1 MPTVVHFLR
10 WSDVAPE
17 GCAFDPAPAR
27 EIVAERI
34 LGALEGD
41 LARRSLAP
49 GRNRGSLEE
58 SIDRALIAAYGTWAA
73 GWRWAASEPGG
84 GGPVNG
90 WCCADHSLLKEDDS
104 GATAS
109 IDRVIA
115 ALSEWRAFLV
125 ELASLFATLHVA
137 TADLAIGD
145 AVEHAAARL
154 LPIIIQR
161 TSTNDAWHAT
171 FAQVLEWYI
180 ESAGHDPDVVCPVVW
195 KVIEGRFESWVE
207 PDAESARTVCAELGY
222 EVARAATDP
231 PMRPDALA
239 AWQNARVDVFE
250 LAPAPGGREP
260 VRHDAH
266 RRYIDG
272 PERARDP
279 GRAARMAAAL
289 DACRASARRDEPL
302 TFDRLSA
309 WQAIVLGMPANFRA
323 SDAYAKGGRER
334 YGLDATTRRR
344 FETALEE
351 ASDAATAVSVRAARV
366 YLDVC
371 FFHPFDDGNAR
382 AARLAL
388 DHVVTRAGLSLHA
401 VEPLFVVARAAGD
414 RAGASSFAWL
424 VEYFLGPSAGRVGR
438 KPAEGGR

>member
-1 MPTVVHFLR
+1 MDAAMPTTVHFLR
-10 WSDVAPE
+10 WSDVDPE
-17 GCAFDPAPAR
+17 GRPFDPAPAR
-27 EIVAERI
+27 EIAAERI

-41 LARRSLAP
+41 PARRSLAP
-49 GRNRGSLEE
+49 GRNRESLEE
-58 SIDRALIAAYGTWAA
+58 SIDRALIAAYGAWAA
-73 GWRWAASEPGG
+73 GWCWATSEPGG
-84 GGPVNG
+84 GGPVHG
-90 WCCADHSLLKEDDS
+90 WCCADHSLLNEDDRS
-104 GATAS
+104 ATAS
-109 IDRVIA
+109 IDRVVA
-115 ALSEWRAFLV
+115 ALAEWRAFLE
-125 ELASLFATLHVA
+125 ELASVFAALHVA

-145 AVEHAAARL
+145 AVEHAAACL

-161 TSTNDAWHAT
+161 TSTYDAWYAT
-171 FAQVLEWYI
+171 FAYVLDWYL
-180 ESAGHDPDVVCPVVW
+180 ESAGHDPDVVCPVVS
-195 KVIEGRFESWVE
+195 KVIDGRFKSWVE
-207 PDAESARTVCAELGY
+207 PDAEAARTACAELGY
-222 EVARAATDP
+222 KVALAAEDP

-239 AWQNARVDVFE
+239 AWRSVRADAFE
-250 LAPAPGGREP
+250 PAPAPRGREP

-309 WQAIVLGMPANFRA
+309 WQAIVLGMPADFRA
-323 SDAYAKGGRER
+323 TDAYAKGGRER
-334 YGLDATTRRR
+334 YGLDAKTQRR
-344 FETALEE
+344 FEAALDE
-351 ASDAATAVSVRAARV
+351 ASDAATAVSLRAARV

-401 VEPLFVVARAAGD
+401 VEPLFVVARSAGD

-424 VEYFLGPSAGRVGR
+424 VEYFLGPSAG
-438 KPAEGGR
+438 